1 MNSTMG
7 TLSQTAD
14 ARISYAPGRLP
25 VFWDRSVVF
34 FANLLALFFGNKQ
47 AIQELAAQVG
57 QIETYGGRLCPLINL
72 LFRGPD
78 NLLVLEREPDTRL
91 LQYFANDL
99 GLTIPPCIIL
109 PHKQYLQ
116 LPERLIDANRRLL
129 GNDSAARIWQQIA
142 EHPAEWIDGFV
153 TDPILTATATALG
166 KQTLVSPEASR
177 LGNNKLSVHRYLQQ
191 QGFPV
196 FDTHL
201 AECRSEIV
209 EAAAELLARGYQR
222 VVVKAQIGASG
233 IGMATLDADRPDVHW
248 VLDHWFF
255 EGPCLVQGWLD
266 EHVSGLRR
274 LGSPS
279 MQMFLD
285 ETSVNLYDVTEQIL
299 SAESVHQGNIAP
311 PPYWHTIQE
320 VQSPLREQ
328 SESVGRWLHQHGYR
342 GTASADFLVVQHD
355 QRLEVILC
363 EVNARVTGATY
374 PAVLARNFCPGG
386 TWLMRNLVF
395 EPPVASEELLDILLR
410 DGLLYLAGRSRGILP
425 INFNPGPC
433 GKIRKGQFLCL
444 GSEQDECVADLNQST
459 QLLPVAWDYDRD

>member
-1 MNSTMG
+1 MSTTMDIASG
-7 TLSQTAD
+7 TRDPQ
-14 ARISYAPGRLP
+14 ICYAPGQLP
-25 VFWDRSVVF
+25 LFWDRSVVF
-34 FANLLALFFGNKQ
+34 FANLLALFFGNRE
-47 AIQELAAQVG
+47 AIKELATQVG

-78 NLLVLEREPDTRL
+78 NLLVLEREPDARL
-91 LQYFANDL
+91 LKYFTDDL

-116 LPERLIDANRRLL
+116 LPERLIDANRCLF
-129 GNDSAARIWQQIA
+129 GNDSTARIWQQIA
-142 EHPAEWIDGFV
+142 EHPADWIDGFV
-153 TDPILTATATALG
+153 TDAILMATATAFR
-166 KQTLVSPEASR
+166 KQTLVSSEASR
-177 LGNNKLSVHRYLQQ
+177 LGNNKLLVHRFLQQ

-196 FDTHL
+196 FDTYL
-201 AECRSEIV
+201 AEAPSDIV
-209 EAAAELLARGYQR
+209 EAAAALRAQGYPR
-222 VVVKAQIGASG
+222 IVVKSQIGASG
-233 IGMATLDADRPDVHW
+233 IGMLTLDADRPDVQR

-266 EHVSGLRR
+266 EQVSGLRR

-311 PPYWHTIQE
+311 PPYWQTMQE
-320 VQSPLREQ
+320 VQWPLREQ
-328 SESVGRWLHQHGYR
+328 SEAVGRWLHQHGYR
-342 GTASADFLVVQHD
+342 GTASADFLVVQRD
-355 QRLEVILC
+355 QRLDVILC

-374 PAVLARNFCPGG
+374 PAVLARHFCPGG

-395 EPPVASEELLDILLR
+395 DPPVASEDLLATLNRAGYLF
-410 DGLLYLAGRSRGILP
+410 LAGHARGVLP

-433 GKIRKGQFLCL
+433 GRIRKGQFLCL
-444 GSEQDECVADLNQST
+444 GSEQDGCIADLNQSA